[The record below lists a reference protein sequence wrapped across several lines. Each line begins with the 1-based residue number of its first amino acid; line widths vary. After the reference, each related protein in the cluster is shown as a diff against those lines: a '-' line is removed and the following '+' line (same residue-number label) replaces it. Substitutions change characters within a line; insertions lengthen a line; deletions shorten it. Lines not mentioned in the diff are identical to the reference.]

1 MRLSLDR
8 LGIGEESELASA
20 SCDSD
25 LVEAIVASDER
36 LRRRFGP
43 LFEAHLDQACT
54 LIRMTMATRGGS
66 SPLCTAVELGTSGEF
81 GMAIGDDDDAFELLV
96 QASLRLLFK
105 RGTRE
110 KVN

>member
-1 MRLSLDR
+1 
-8 LGIGEESELASA
+8 
-20 SCDSD
+20 
-25 LVEAIVASDER
+25 
-36 LRRRFGP
+36 
-43 LFEAHLDQACT
+43 
-54 LIRMTMATRGGS
+54 
-66 SPLCTAVELGTSGEF
+66 LGTSGEF